1 MRLCANDLSHRR
13 LSSSTSV
20 QLLRRGRAAATDE
33 GEEQTEADGGRTP
46 TSPASRRV
54 TTFIPSLGEAE
65 NII

>member
-20 QLLRRGRAAATDE
+20 QLKTDSAAATDE